1 MRSLFFSVMAGLLLA
16 VGCSV
21 GPEDGNYTL
30 HLYTTNDVHGKYFD
44 TQYIGDRTQRSLM
57 TVSAYVDSF
66 RTEYGAEN
74 VLLVDAGDFL
84 QGDNAAYYYN
94 YVDTET
100 EHIFSRMTE
109 YMGYDA
115 VVVGNHDVETGHP
128 VYDRLAKTMEV
139 PLLAANAVHEGT
151 DKPYFQ
157 DYTIVKKNGL
167 KVAIIGFTNANMKNW
182 LEERIWS
189 GIDFLSI
196 TDVAQDIV
204 DRVIEKERPHAV
216 IVATHSGT
224 GRGDGEVLEGQG
236 LDLYQSLRG
245 VDFVVCAHDHRPVV
259 FANDSIGFINAGSRC
274 SHLGHGVLSLEVKDG
289 EVVARSLDT
298 ELIPLDKNRINY
310 NMKEEFSV
318 DFENVR
324 AFSTREVGTLEMD
337 LVTRESFRGMCDY
350 INLIH
355 YVQLMGSTADISFAA
370 PLTFNGFIPSG
381 KLIYQDMFTI
391 YPYENQLVVAELKG
405 SEIKNY
411 LELSYDIWIQTPG
424 GADPHVLRISPR
436 KDDRNNL
443 RGWSFDYPSFNFDSA
458 AGINYTVDVT
468 KTAGN
473 RVNITTLA
481 DGRTFCADST
491 YKVALTNY
499 RASATGQIGSVKL
512 ENGTMQERIVERNK
526 EIRDI
531 VYELIK
537 ETSNLGP
544 ELISSPELLGSW
556 KFVPENVAEPLL
568 DKDMGLIF
576 PDKR

>member
-1 MRSLFFSVMAGLLLA
+1 MRFSILSLLAGLVLA
-16 VGCSV
+16 AGCTL
-21 GPEDGNYTL
+21 GPKDGSYTL

-44 TQYIGDRTQRSLM
+44 TQYVGDRTQRSLM

-66 RTEYGAEN
+66 RTEFGAEN
-74 VLLVDAGDFL
+74 VLLIDAGDFL

-100 EHIFSRMTE
+100 KHIFARMVE

-115 VVVGNHDVETGHP
+115 VIVGNHDIEAGHP
-128 VYDRLAKTMEV
+128 VYDRLVETMDV

-167 KVAIIGFTNANMKNW
+167 KVAVIGFTNANIKNW

-196 TDVAQDIV
+196 KEVAQDIV
-204 DRVIEKERPHAV
+204 DRVIEEEKPHAV

-224 GRGDGEVLEGQG
+224 GKGDGEILEGEG
-236 LDLYQSLRG
+236 LDIYNSLRG
-245 VDFVVCAHDHRPVV
+245 VDFVVCSHDHSPVV

-274 SHLGHGVLSLEVKDG
+274 SHLGHGKITLDVKNG
-289 EVVARSLDT
+289 KVVSRSIET
-298 ELIPLDKNRINY
+298 ELIPLDKKYVNNT
-310 NMKEEFSV
+310 MKEDFSV
-318 DFENVR
+318 DYENVR
-324 AFSTREVGTLEMD
+324 AFSTREVGSLEMD

-350 INLIH
+350 MNLIH
-355 YVQLMGSTADISFAA
+355 YVQLMGSSAEISFAA
-370 PLTFNGFIPSG
+370 PLTFNGFIPAG
-381 KLIYQDMFTI
+381 KLIYQDMFAI

-411 LELSYDIWIQTPG
+411 LELSYNIWIQTVKG
-424 GADPHVLRISPR
+424 SDPHILRISQR
-436 KDDRNNL
+436 KDR
-443 RGWSFDYPSFNFDSA
+443 WSFDYPSFNFDSA
-458 AGINYTVDVT
+458 AGVNYTVDVT
-468 KTAGN
+468 EPFGK
-473 RVNITTLA
+473 RVDITTLA

-499 RASATGQIGSVKL
+499 RASATGETGAVKL
-512 ENGTMQERIVERNK
+512 ESGTMQERIVERNK

-537 ETSNLGP
+537 ETSNLGS
-544 ELISSPELLGSW
+544 EMISSPELLGSW
-556 KFVPENVAEPLL
+556 KFVPEKVAEPLL
-568 DKDMGLIF
+568 DKDMDLIF
-576 PDKR
+576 PYKR

>member
-1 MRSLFFSVMAGLLLA
+1 MAGLLLA

-30 HLYTTNDVHGKYFD
+30 HLYTTNDVHGRYFD
-44 TQYIGDRTQRSLM
+44 TQYIGDRTHNSLM

-100 EHIFSRMTE
+100 EHVFSRMTE

-115 VVVGNHDVETGHP
+115 VIVGNHDVETGHP
-128 VYDRLAKTMEV
+128 VYDRLVKTMEV

-151 DKPYFQ
+151 EKPYFQ
-157 DYTIVKKNGL
+157 DYTIVRKNGL

-196 TDVAQDIV
+196 TDVAQEIV
-204 DRVIEKERPHAV
+204 DRVIEEERPHVV

-245 VDFVVCAHDHRPVV
+245 VDFVVSAHDHRPVV

-274 SHLGHGVLSLEVKDG
+274 SHLGHGMLSLEVKDG
-289 EVVARSLDT
+289 EVVARSIET

-370 PLTFNGFIPSG
+370 PLSFNRVIPSG

-411 LELSYDIWIQTPG
+411 LEMSYDIWIQTPKG
-424 GADPHVLRISPR
+424 SDPHVLRISPR

-443 RGWSFDYPSFNFDSA
+443 KGWSFDYPSFNFDSA

-468 KTAGN
+468 ESAGN
-473 RVNITTLA
+473 RVNISTLA

-499 RASATGQIGSVKL
+499 RASATGQTGSVKL

-556 KFVPENVAEPLL
+556 RFVPENVAEPLL